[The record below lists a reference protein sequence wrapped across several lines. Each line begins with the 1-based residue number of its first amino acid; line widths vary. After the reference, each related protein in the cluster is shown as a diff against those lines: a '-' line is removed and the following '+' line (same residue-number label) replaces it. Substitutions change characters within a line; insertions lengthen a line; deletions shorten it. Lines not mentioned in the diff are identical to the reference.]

1 MDQVSTAPPSR
12 SRKHSSGNN
21 SDNNSLAVD
30 SIGNNSF
37 GFNFDAEEAM
47 MANDSQAA
55 DNAVAGLA
63 SIATTYNKEAQGE
76 LYYVMLCYLCCN
88 EDNNNQ
94 TVDFYDE
101 IFARS
106 YS

>member
-1 MDQVSTAPPSR
+1 M
-12 SRKHSSGNN
+12 
-21 SDNNSLAVD
+21 AVD

-76 LYYVMLCYLCCN
+76 LYYAMLCVYL
-88 EDNNNQ
+88 
-94 TVDFYDE
+94 
-101 IFARS
+101 S
-106 YS
+106 YSIPFCSVFQYPITSLFHPL